1 MEDQAEKLREI
12 MRQKKSNRNDSISG
26 SSGRTA
32 RIITVTSGKGGVG
45 KTNLSVNMALA
56 FARMGKKVIVMDAD
70 LGLANVNVMLNM
82 VPKYNLYHVIKKQKT
97 IREILVETEYGISI
111 VAGASGFSQIANM
124 SEDERKDFI
133 NELDTLSNADIIIID
148 TSAGVSSNVL
158 DFIAAADD
166 AVIITT
172 PEPTAITD
180 AYGIIKIIATE
191 YESLNMGLKLVVNRA
206 KGAVEAKN
214 VSDRMINIAGQFL
227 NLKVDYLGFIYDDP
241 AVQHAEKRKKPF
253 MVVDP
258 KCKASICISHLVE
271 RMERNKPK
279 EPVGFGSML
288 RRFFGRRQEV
298 EGSFAKSY
306 MGFYYRNSCIY
317 FFILDRDSEWCKFF
331 NPPVKG
337 FIAGSFLRFI
347 WFWYTFFNSD
357 FYSGS
362 IK

>member
-12 MRQKKSNRNDSISG
+12 MKRKKDSQPSPKA
-26 SSGRTA
+26 SSAKSSVSAVDKA

-56 FARMGKKVIVMDAD
+56 FARLGKKVIVMDAD

-82 VPKYNLYHVIKKQKT
+82 IPKYNLYHVIKKQKT

-124 SEDERKDFI
+124 GEEDRRDFI
-133 NELDTLSNADIIIID
+133 SELETLTNADIIIID

-191 YESLNMGLKLVVNRA
+191 YDSLNMGLKLVVNRA
-206 KGAVEAKN
+206 KGAAQAKG
-214 VSDRMINIAGQFL
+214 VADRMINIAGQFL
-227 NLKVDYLGFIYDDP
+227 NLKVDYLGFIYDDMSVP
-241 AVQHAEKRKKPF
+241 QAVLRQKPF

-258 KCKASICISHLVE
+258 KCKASICVQHIVE
-271 RMERNKPK
+271 RMDRNKSG
-279 EPVGFGSML
+279 ESAGFGGML
-288 RRFFGRRQEV
+288 KRLFGR
-298 EGSFAKSY
+298 SS
-306 MGFYYRNSCIY
+306 
-317 FFILDRDSEWCKFF
+317 DR
-331 NPPVKG
+331 G
-337 FIAGSFLRFI
+337 MQ
-347 WFWYTFFNSD
+347 
-357 FYSGS
+357 
-362 IK
+362 

>member
-12 MRQKKSNRNDSISG
+12 MRRKKDG
-26 SSGRTA
+26 SPASKGQAAKQNGKPSDKA

-56 FARMGKKVIVMDAD
+56 FARLGKKVTVMDAD

-82 VPKYNLYHVIKKQKT
+82 IPKYNLYHVIKKQKT

-124 SEDERKDFI
+124 GEDDRKDFI
-133 NELDTLSNADIIIID
+133 SELETLTNADIIIID

-191 YESLNMGLKLVVNRA
+191 YDSLNMGLKLVVNRA
-206 KGAVEAKN
+206 KGAAEAKS
-214 VSDRMINIAGQFL
+214 VADRMINIAGQFL
-227 NLKVDYLGFIYDDP
+227 NLKVDYLGFIYDDH
-241 AVQHAEKRKKPF
+241 AVPNAVLRQKPF

-258 KCKASICISHLVE
+258 KCKASICVQHIVD
-271 RMERNKPK
+271 RMDRNKPGDTR
-279 EPVGFGSML
+279 GFGAML
-288 RRFFGRRQEV
+288 KRLFKTSPE
-298 EGSFAKSY
+298 E
-306 MGFYYRNSCIY
+306 
-317 FFILDRDSEWCKFF
+317 DRGE
-331 NPPVKG
+331 
-337 FIAGSFLRFI
+337 
-347 WFWYTFFNSD
+347 
-357 FYSGS
+357 
-362 IK
+362 

>member
-12 MRQKKSNRNDSISG
+12 MKRKKEGTVPAKSASAAKTTVKSADKP
-26 SSGRTA
+26 

-56 FARMGKKVIVMDAD
+56 FARIGKKVIVMDAD

-82 VPKYNLYHVIKKQKT
+82 IPKYNLYHVIKKQKT

-111 VAGASGFSQIANM
+111 VAGASGFSQIANLGE
-124 SEDERKDFI
+124 EDRRDFI
-133 NELDTLSNADIIIID
+133 KELDSLSNADIIIID

-191 YESLNMGLKLVVNRA
+191 YDSLNMGLKLVVNRA
-206 KGAVEAKN
+206 RGAAEAKS
-214 VSDRMINIAGQFL
+214 VADRMINISGQFL
-227 NLKVDYLGFIYDDP
+227 NLKVDYLGFIYDDSSVP
-241 AVQHAEKRKKPF
+241 HAVIRQKPF

-258 KCKASICISHLVE
+258 KCKASICVQHIVE
-271 RMERNKPK
+271 RMDRNKHG
-279 EPVGFGSML
+279 ESHGFGAML
-288 RRFFGRRQEV
+288 RRFFG
-298 EGSFAKSY
+298 GSPDT
-306 MGFYYRNSCIY
+306 I
-317 FFILDRDSEWCKFF
+317 
-331 NPPVKG
+331 
-337 FIAGSFLRFI
+337 
-347 WFWYTFFNSD
+347 
-357 FYSGS
+357 
-362 IK
+362 

>member
-12 MRQKKSNRNDSISG
+12 MKRKKDSPSG
-26 SSGRTA
+26 SPEKPSRIASRDSKKT

-56 FARMGKKVIVMDAD
+56 YARLGKKVVVMDAD

-97 IREILVETEYGISI
+97 IREILVDTDYGISI

-124 SEDERKDFI
+124 AENERQNFI

-191 YESLNMGLKLVVNRA
+191 YDDLNMGLKLVVNRA
-206 KGAVEAKN
+206 KGAVDAKK
-214 VSDRMINIAGQFL
+214 VADRMITIAGQFL
-227 NLKVDYLGFIYDDP
+227 NLKVDYLGFIYDD
-241 AVQHAEKRKKPF
+241 AVVSQAVLRQKPF
-253 MVVDP
+253 MVIDP
-258 KCKASICISHLVE
+258 RCKASLCVQHIVE
-271 RMERNKPK
+271 RLEKSEVRASEGLGAMMRK
-279 EPVGFGSML
+279 L
-288 RRFFGRRQEV
+288 FGR
-298 EGSFAKSY
+298 SK
-306 MGFYYRNSCIY
+306 
-317 FFILDRDSEWCKFF
+317 
-331 NPPVKG
+331 
-337 FIAGSFLRFI
+337 
-347 WFWYTFFNSD
+347 
-357 FYSGS
+357 
-362 IK
+362 

>member
-12 MRQKKSNRNDSISG
+12 MKRKKDSTSSSKSSSSARSG
-26 SSGRTA
+26 INPADKA

-56 FARMGKKVIVMDAD
+56 FARLGKKVIVMDAD

-82 VPKYNLYHVIKKQKT
+82 IPKYNLYHVIKKQKT

-124 SEDERKDFI
+124 GEEDRKDFI
-133 NELDTLSNADIIIID
+133 CELETLTNADIIIID

-191 YESLNMGLKLVVNRA
+191 YDSLNMGLKLVVNRA
-206 KGAVEAKN
+206 KGAAQAKS
-214 VSDRMINIAGQFL
+214 VADRMINIAGQFL
-227 NLKVDYLGFIYDDP
+227 NLKVDYLGFIYDDISVP
-241 AVQHAEKRKKPF
+241 QAVLRQKPF

-258 KCKASICISHLVE
+258 KCKASICVQHIVE
-271 RMERNKPK
+271 RMDRNKSG
-279 EPVGFGSML
+279 ESTGFGGML
-288 RRFFGRRQEV
+288 KRFFGR
-298 EGSFAKSY
+298 
-306 MGFYYRNSCIY
+306 
-317 FFILDRDSEWCKFF
+317 
-331 NPPVKG
+331 
-337 FIAGSFLRFI
+337 
-347 WFWYTFFNSD
+347 SD
-357 FYSGS
+357 TRGA
-362 IK
+362 

>member
-12 MRQKKSNRNDSISG
+12 MRRKKESQPSSKASSAKSNISAVDK
-26 SSGRTA
+26 A

-56 FARMGKKVIVMDAD
+56 FARLGKKVIVMDAD

-82 VPKYNLYHVIKKQKT
+82 IPKYNLYHVIKKQKT

-124 SEDERKDFI
+124 GEEDRRDFI
-133 NELDTLSNADIIIID
+133 SELETLTNADIIIID

-191 YESLNMGLKLVVNRA
+191 YDSLNMGLKLVVNRA
-206 KGAVEAKN
+206 KGAAQAKG
-214 VSDRMINIAGQFL
+214 VADRMINIAGQFL
-227 NLKVDYLGFIYDDP
+227 NLKVDYLGFIYDDMSVP
-241 AVQHAEKRKKPF
+241 QAVLRQKPF

-258 KCKASICISHLVE
+258 KCKASICVQHIVE
-271 RMERNKPK
+271 RMDRNKSG
-279 EPVGFGSML
+279 ESAGFGGML
-288 RRFFGRRQEV
+288 KRLFGR
-298 EGSFAKSY
+298 SS
-306 MGFYYRNSCIY
+306 
-317 FFILDRDSEWCKFF
+317 DR
-331 NPPVKG
+331 G
-337 FIAGSFLRFI
+337 I
-347 WFWYTFFNSD
+347 
-357 FYSGS
+357 
-362 IK
+362 